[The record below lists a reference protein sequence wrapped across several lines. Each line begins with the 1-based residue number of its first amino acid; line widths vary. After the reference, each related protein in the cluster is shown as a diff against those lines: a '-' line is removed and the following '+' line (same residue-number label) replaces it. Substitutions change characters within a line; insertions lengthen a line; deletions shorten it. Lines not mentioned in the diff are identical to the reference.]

1 MVDEQAV
8 SKPDSLAAGQDLLIR
23 NATRADLP
31 AILEICR
38 EAFRLEANSESELL
52 AFMEEYP
59 DGFLV
64 GLVGEEIAGYSIAL
78 IKGGRP
84 HYYAAA
90 MAPKFRYRDGHGP
103 GIGIRLRMRQESNF
117 LKLGYSELDAYVRCT
132 NSMAFSL
139 AMRHGWK
146 YVRTIRNFYDF
157 PRGSARHIVKSM
169 SGDAKV
175 SISGP
180 SLWDRAKDVWGR
192 LVEPRLNRGL
202 HVRWFDDWCTV
213 LDNALRELPEMEN
226 CPHDQFR
233 LTMQS
238 PSSARKRI
246 ALVVDGARA
255 MAVVGLRQE
264 GKHWVPAMQGIVPGA
279 IAPARDGFL
288 SRSLRALRVHVKIED
303 RSALPARLAGEK
315 R

>member
-1 MVDEQAV
+1 MDQPVV
-8 SKPDSLAAGQDLLIR
+8 SKLDSLPSGEDLLIR
-23 NATRADLP
+23 KATRADLP
-31 AILEICR
+31 HILEICR

-64 GLVGEEIAGYSIAL
+64 GQVGEEIAGYSIAL

-139 AMRHGWK
+139 AIRHGWK
-146 YVRTIRNFYDF
+146 HVRTIRNFYDF

-169 SGDAKV
+169 SGDGKV
-175 SISGP
+175 SVSGP

-202 HVRWFDDWCTV
+202 HVEWFDHWYDV

-226 CPHDQFR
+226 CPHDLFR

-238 PSSARKRI
+238 PSSTRKRT
-246 ALVVDGARA
+246 ALVVDGARPV
-255 MAVVGLRQE
+255 AVVGLRQE
-264 GKHWVPAMQGIVPGA
+264 GKYWVPVMQDVIPGA
-279 IAPARDGFL
+279 IAPARDGYL
-288 SRSLRALRVHVKIED
+288 SRSLRALRVDVRIED
-303 RSALPARLAGEK
+303 RSPLPTPSVWEGR
-315 R
+315 

>member
-1 MVDEQAV
+1 VDQPEV
-8 SKPDSLAAGQDLLIR
+8 SELDSLPAGQDLLIR
-23 NATRADLP
+23 KATKADLP

-64 GLVGEEIAGYSIAL
+64 AQVGQEIAGYSIVL
-78 IKGGRP
+78 IQDGRP

-90 MAPKFRYRDGHGP
+90 VAPKFRYHHGHGP
-103 GIGIRLRMRQESNF
+103 GIGIRLRMRQESN
-117 LKLGYSELDAYVRCT
+117 LRELGYSEMDAYVRCA
-132 NSMAFSL
+132 NSMAFRL
-139 AMRHGWK
+139 AIRHGWK
-146 YVRTIRNFYDF
+146 HVRTIRNFYDV
-157 PRGSARHIVKSM
+157 PRGSARHIVWSL
-169 SGDAKV
+169 SGDREV
-175 SISGP
+175 SVSSP

-202 HVRWFDDWCTV
+202 HVNWFDDWCTV

-226 CPHDQFR
+226 CPHELFR

-238 PSSARKRI
+238 PSSTRKRT
-246 ALVVDGARA
+246 ALVTEGDGAV
-255 MAVVGLRQE
+255 AVVGLRQE

-288 SRSLRALRVHVKIED
+288 SRSLRALGVDVRIGE
-303 RSALPARLAGEK
+303 RSYSTETSVGGR
-315 R
+315 

>member
-1 MVDEQAV
+1 MVSEF
-8 SKPDSLAAGQDLLIR
+8 DSLPADQDLLIR
-23 NATRADLP
+23 KATEADLP
-31 AILEICR
+31 HILEICR

-64 GLVGEEIAGYSIAL
+64 AQVGEEFAGYSIAL

-90 MAPKFRYRDGHGP
+90 MAPKFRYRDGHGR

-117 LKLGYSELDAYVRCT
+117 MKLGYSEIEAYVRCS
-132 NSMAFSL
+132 NSL
-139 AMRHGWK
+139 AIGLAARHGWK
-146 YVRTIRNFYDF
+146 HVRTIRNFYDF
-157 PRGSARHIVKSM
+157 PRGSARHIVRSL
-169 SGDAKV
+169 SGDGKV
-175 SISGP
+175 SASGP

-202 HVRWFDDWCTV
+202 HVEWFDRWYDV

-226 CPHDQFR
+226 CPHDLFR

-238 PSSARKRI
+238 PSSTRKRI
-246 ALVVDGARA
+246 ALVVDGARPV
-255 MAVVGLRQE
+255 AVVGLRQE
-264 GKHWVPAMQGIVPGA
+264 GKHWISAMQDVVPGV

-288 SRSLRALRVHVKIED
+288 TRSLRALRVDVRIGD